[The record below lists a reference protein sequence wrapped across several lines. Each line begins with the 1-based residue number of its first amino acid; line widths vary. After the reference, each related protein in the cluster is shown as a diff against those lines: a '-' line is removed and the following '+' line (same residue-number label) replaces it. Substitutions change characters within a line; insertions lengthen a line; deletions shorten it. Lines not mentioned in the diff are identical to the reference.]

1 MKKVTIQGSIQ
12 AETGNDEESIFDKNM
27 DDNTEGNGSKDYAND
42 KKNISD
48 IGTGYGKNQGDN
60 AGTNG
65 EGKEKK
71 IKKERKT
78 PEIIRKKINTS
89 KTAIRIMN
97 LDKRKNLYRLIFTPV
112 NTIERAQLQFKL
124 SGEQSNVDVNILSAK
139 NINTGRG
146 LKFEKNAINIYK
158 VEGKKKLIVD
168 FTIDYAEN
176 SSMEVMLYGHK
187 G

>member
-1 MKKVTIQGSIQ
+1 
-12 AETGNDEESIFDKNM
+12 
-27 DDNTEGNGSKDYAND
+27 
-42 KKNISD
+42 
-48 IGTGYGKNQGDN
+48 
-60 AGTNG
+60 
-65 EGKEKK
+65 
-71 IKKERKT
+71 
-78 PEIIRKKINTS
+78 
-89 KTAIRIMN
+89 MN